1 MVPQVVYYVYE
12 GKSPEC
18 VDLTLPLPLT
28 LTGSALAGCLIK
40 MSSLASRR
48 LNCPSQEQSQPD
60 LSKLEISKVSDIEH
74 GSRREDMTSSEDDD
88 YCDNINQFDQLN
100 EPIIRHG
107 AETAPVVSETESSL
121 KRYSILSTD

>member
-1 MVPQVVYYVYE
+1 
-12 GKSPEC
+12 
-18 VDLTLPLPLT
+18 
-28 LTGSALAGCLIK
+28 

-121 KRYSILSTD
+121 KRYSILSID

>member
-1 MVPQVVYYVYE
+1 
-12 GKSPEC
+12 
-18 VDLTLPLPLT
+18 
-28 LTGSALAGCLIK
+28 

-48 LNCPSQEQSQPD
+48 LNGPSQEQSQPD

-74 GSRREDMTSSEDDD
+74 GSRREDMTSSSEDDD

-121 KRYSILSTD
+121 KRYSILSID